1 MMPAFFFVFILL
13 IALAMVPWGLRW
25 LRLRS
30 MGGAVATLLSTRV
43 ISAAAV
49 GPHQRVVTVE
59 VGPAGA
65 RVWLVLGV
73 TAQTVSHLHTMAPDS
88 GSDKG
93 DAVGAKEG
101 ERAQAV

>member
-1 MMPAFFFVFILL
+1 MTQAFFYVFVLL

-30 MGGAVATLLSTRV
+30 MGGAVAASLSTRV

-59 VGPAGA
+59 VGPPGA

-73 TAQTVSHLHTMAPDS
+73 TAQAVSHLHTMAADS
-88 GSDKG
+88 GADKG
-93 DAVGAKEG
+93 VAMDAKEG
-101 ERAQAV
+101 ERAQAI